1 MANILSIITARA
13 GSKGIKHKN
22 VRLLCGKP
30 LVEWSIIQSLQS
42 RINKTVVNSNCPLVK
57 QVCDKYNQVQFI
69 QRPEEFATDL
79 SKNEDAL
86 LHTLNYLD
94 DSYNIVINLQP
105 TSPIRNNNLI
115 NKCIEKMIDEE
126 SDSLFTAKKYKGW
139 WFRVEDGKVI
149 MIEEGTK
156 YHDDGNVYCFTE
168 KLLRDTNCRMGGKI
182 SIFETNKYQALQIDT
197 EEDFKLIEKTIKTR
211 EESAIMV

>member
-105 TSPIRNNNLI
+105 TSPIRDNNLI

>member
-105 TSPIRNNNLI
+105 TSPIRNNQLI
-115 NKCIEKMIDEE
+115 DKCIKKMVDEKA
-126 SDSLFTAKKYKGW
+126 DSLFTASWHTPFFFRIKNNEVIGDIRDKKFK
-139 WFRVEDGKVI
+139 
-149 MIEEGTK
+149 
-156 YHDDGNVYCFTE
+156 
-168 KLLRDTNCRMGGKI
+168 
-182 SIFETNKYQALQIDT
+182 NKYGEL
-197 EEDFKLIEKTIKTR
+197 LG
-211 EESAIMV
+211 